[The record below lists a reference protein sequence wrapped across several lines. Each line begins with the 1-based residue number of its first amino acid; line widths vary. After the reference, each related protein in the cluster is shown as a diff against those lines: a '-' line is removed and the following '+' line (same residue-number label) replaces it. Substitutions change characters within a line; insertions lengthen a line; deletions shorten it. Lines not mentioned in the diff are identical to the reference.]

1 MTSSDRPS
9 TLSAEELAAR
19 AGIDVGHLAEL
30 TAAGVLRPGPDGRH
44 RIGDVHRI
52 RIADAFLDAGIGLE
66 SLRRANE
73 AGAISFRYYDL
84 LHPEPGEPSTR
95 TYGDL
100 KAELGAA
107 DPGLGQLF
115 AALGLAEPDGGSFL
129 AADDEAF
136 LVELRGLVEGTG
148 SVDLGLRAIR
158 LLADAARRAT
168 DAVMTVYDEAVGRI
182 VDPAG
187 GLPSQE
193 TFDTY
198 LVPWSRVAQI
208 TPRLGSWLT
217 ERHLSNA
224 IDAYSVASTER
235 FLGAGGF
242 VAPRAQD
249 APAIAFVDLSGFTR
263 LGEERGDER
272 AARVALEFGRLAEAH
287 AERDGGR
294 LVKLLGDGALLRF
307 PSARPAVDAVLRL
320 LAALPAA
327 DLPAGHAGIDA
338 GAIVVRDGDVFGRT
352 VNVASRVSD
361 VAEPGQLLVTA
372 AAASALE
379 AGAYGVAAAGEALL
393 PGIAEPVELFAVA
406 RRIDSGDGA

>member
-1 MTSSDRPS
+1 
-9 TLSAEELAAR
+9 
-19 AGIDVGHLAEL
+19 
-30 TAAGVLRPGPDGRH
+30 
-44 RIGDVHRI
+44 
-52 RIADAFLDAGIGLE
+52 
-66 SLRRANE
+66 
-73 AGAISFRYYDL
+73 
-84 LHPEPGEPSTR
+84 
-95 TYGDL
+95 
-100 KAELGAA
+100 
-107 DPGLGQLF
+107 
-115 AALGLAEPDGGSFL
+115 
-129 AADDEAF
+129 
-136 LVELRGLVEGTG
+136 
-148 SVDLGLRAIR
+148 VDLGLRAIR
-158 LLADAARRAT
+158 LLADGARRAT

-307 PSARPAVDAVLRL
+307 PSAGTAVDSVLRL

-327 DLPAGHAGIDA
+327 GLPAGHAGIDA
-338 GAIVVRDGDVFGRT
+338 GPIVARDGDVFGRT

-361 VAEPGQLLVTA
+361 VSEPGQLLVTA
-372 AAASALE
+372 AVARTLE
-379 AGAYGVAAAGEALL
+379 AGVYVVTAGGEAAL
-393 PGIAEPVELFAVA
+393 PGIVEPVALFEIA
-406 RRIDSGDGA
+406 RRAASDDVA